1 MLISTSVDQTG
12 SKDVIQLFSSG
23 AMQPVVTL
31 CYIATEA
38 AMLSGCLSHPGCAP
52 SCRLKLLS
60 FLAAAA
66 KATNV
71 LLQRMTN
78 ASVEFNSSSLLES
91 LLAAHRCCSVSIESL
106 AALSGSFTMPGI
118 AMLLQVYHTPL
129 RTPDQGTCMGYPGTA
144 SSLIEKARDANLPC
158 LSCLAVA
165 WGWPRVP
172 ERCW

>member
-1 MLISTSVDQTG
+1 
-12 SKDVIQLFSSG
+12 
-23 AMQPVVTL
+23 MQPVVTHSVNQPWKL
-31 CYIATEA
+31 PCCQAI
-38 AMLSGCLSHPGCAP
+38 CVIHAP

-91 LLAAHRCCSVSIESL
+91 LLAAHRCCSISFESL

-118 AMLLQVYHTPL
+118 SVLLQVYHTTL
-129 RTPDQGTCMGYPGTA
+129 QTPD
-144 SSLIEKARDANLPC
+144 
-158 LSCLAVA
+158 
-165 WGWPRVP
+165 
-172 ERCW
+172 